1 MSFIKRSTSTIITAL
16 TLSAAAFA
24 LVACDTPFSKDDDAS
39 VANYAKGSSSGGSGL
54 AVFTSGFYAFAGKNC
69 VACHGSTQ
77 APLFAVANINTAYA
91 AAKTVVDFNNPAS
104 SVLAVYA
111 GNGHCGVSSCS
122 GQTATVIPLLESWAT
137 AEANPT
143 STGGGTNPG
152 AGLAAPSSGIAYF
165 TSAVTIPANIPG
177 PGTTFSIMRWPL
189 TTTTPISSA
198 QVAGG
203 YFELQIQLLTPTS
216 YRITMPKLAV
226 GRATIV
232 TSVHVMIKP
241 ASTPGNGEEDPL
253 AMDWATINTNVAAFT
268 VPTTLPTTSF
278 NVTALSPDSMVIP
291 VLSSSDQLVIGFD
304 AFGIGTNETAC
315 SNLSGTNGFVS
326 NVLPQ
331 MTSIC
336 FGCHLAGGSGNAAF
350 PMVNNNNTAL
360 CASTLPFI
368 NLNNPAGS
376 LIVVNPE
383 GNNGHPNVGGGF
395 NPTPFINWIE
405 TE

>member
-1 MSFIKRSTSTIITAL
+1 MSLIKRSTSSIITAL

-24 LVACDTPFSKDDDAS
+24 LVACDTPFSKDDGAS

-54 AVFTSGFYAFAGKNC
+54 AVFTSGFYAFAQKNC

-91 AAKTVVDFNNPAS
+91 AAKTVVDFDNPAS
-104 SVLAVYA
+104 SVVAIYA

-122 GQTATVIPLLESWAT
+122 GQTATVVPLLESWAA

-143 STGGGTNPG
+143 TTTGTNPE
-152 AGLAAPSSGIAYF
+152 AGLVPPSAGIAYF
-165 TSAVTIPANIPG
+165 TAPVIIPANIPG
-177 PGTTFSIMRWPL
+177 PGTTFSIMRWKLNSL
-189 TTTTPISSA
+189 TPTSA

-203 YFELQIQLLTPTS
+203 YFEMQIQLLTPTS

-226 GRATIV
+226 ASATIV
-232 TSVHVMIKP
+232 TSVHVMIAP
-241 ASTPGNGEEDPL
+241 AGTPGNGEEDPL
-253 AMDWATINTNVAAFT
+253 AMDWSTINVNVPAFT
-268 VPTTLPTTSF
+268 IPTTLPTTSF
-278 NVTALSPDSMVIP
+278 NVTALTGDSMVIP
-291 VLSSSDQLVIGFD
+291 VLSPSDQLIIGFD

-336 FGCHLAGGSGNAAF
+336 FNCHLAGGQGNAAF
-350 PMVNNNNTAL
+350 PMVSNNNTAL
-360 CASTLPFI
+360 CATTLGYI

-376 LIVVNPE
+376 QIVVNPQ
-383 GNNGHPNVGGGF
+383 GNNGHPNVGTGF
-395 NPTPFINWIE
+395 DPTPFISWIE